1 MQNEIL
7 QPEIRYLIDTRDESS
22 LRNLFAEWEPT
33 DIVQVIN
40 DLGDNEEKEF
50 IFSQVPEEKAPQVFE
65 FLDLSLQETFLEV
78 LPIETIRP
86 ILNAI
91 SPDDRTALFEELPAA
106 KVTQMLSLLTPEE
119 RAVSL
124 NLLGYPEQSIGRLM
138 TPDYIAVKQEWTV
151 QEVLNYIRKH
161 GQDKETLNVVYV
173 VDEKGFLVDDIKVR
187 EFLLASPSTKVS
199 DLMDEKFTFLTTLQ
213 DQEEAVNVFRKLN
226 RVALPVTDIRGV
238 LVGIVTIDDVLT
250 VANEEDT
257 EDIQKFGGTEAL
269 EEPYLNVSLFQM
281 VKKRATW
288 LVILFIGE
296 MFTATA
302 MGFFEDELKKALVL
316 SLFIPLIIS
325 SGGNSGSQAATL
337 IIRAMALGEVRI
349 KDWWRVMRKEIFS
362 GLSLGL
368 ILGFIGF
375 IRVVLWASF
384 SEMYGPHWLLIALV
398 VGFTLVGVVMWG
410 SLAGSMLPI
419 LLKRLG
425 ADPATSS
432 APFIATLVDV
442 TGLVIYFGVA
452 LSLLSGVML

>member
-349 KDWWRVMRKEIFS
+349 RDWWRVMRKEIFS